1 LVSNFKIKIMKISKV
16 KITKLRRKLNSIDIP
31 RSRYK
36 NRPLSCP
43 MFGNM
48 NVDLQK
54 NFTAEEMYKAFYLNL
69 IGNGGV
75 RGTIISNS
83 KA

>member
-1 LVSNFKIKIMKISKV
+1 MSISKEKISK
-16 KITKLRRKLNSIDIP
+16 LRKELKRTDIP

-36 NRPLSCP
+36 NRPVACP

-48 NVDLQK
+48 NEDLRK
-54 NFTAEEMYKAFYLNL
+54 NFTAKEMYKAFYLNL
-69 IGNGGV
+69 IGNE
-75 RGTIISNS
+75 RTKGTIIANS